1 MQPLVRDRIP
11 ADLPHCASALKAV
24 HAACGYPSNWP
35 QDPETWLTPTGIE
48 WAWVAVDD
56 VERVVGHVV
65 VRQLPGGGS
74 VVGHAELGRFFV
86 APEAQGCGVGRRLLH
101 EAYCWAD
108 ALGIA
113 LVLEVNDA
121 LKPAIALYDRQ
132 GWHRTET
139 VLAEWHD
146 ASGEPATIHRY
157 VRPRSS
163 NR

>member
-1 MQPLVRDRIP
+1 MQPLVRDRIA
-11 ADLPHCASALKAV
+11 ADLPHCVSALKAV
-24 HAACGYPSNWP
+24 HSACGYPSNWP
-35 QDPETWLTPTGIE
+35 QDPGTWLTPTGIE
-48 WAWVAVDD
+48 WAWVAVDN
-56 VERVVGHVV
+56 VERVVGHLV
-65 VRQLPGGGS
+65 VRQLPGGGI

-108 ALGIA
+108 ALDIA

-132 GWHRTET
+132 GWRRTET

-163 NR
+163 SR